1 MPGKRSA
8 TELHPAIFIATV
20 ATIVMAASLYY
31 VRSGRLYPDTSFVFA
46 C

>member
-1 MPGKRSA
+1 MPGKRST